1 VRKEIEFYLNMVR
14 IQLNFQL
21 QSDAMKNDIQQ
32 ASIIQQSLLPNNPPD
47 IAGYEIAGRSYPAE
61 EHIIV
66 QVCLAVLWRN
76 RKQREFFYIFIRKL
90 ACVCL
95 KELHTRITAYY
106 SILITPKKPV
116 KREKAWPV

>member
-32 ASIIQQSLLPNNPPD
+32 ASIIQQSLLLNNPPD
-47 IAGYEIAGRSYPAE
+47 IAGYEIAGRSYSAE

-76 RKQREFFYIFIRKL
+76 RKQ
-90 ACVCL
+90 
-95 KELHTRITAYY
+95 
-106 SILITPKKPV
+106 
-116 KREKAWPV
+116 W